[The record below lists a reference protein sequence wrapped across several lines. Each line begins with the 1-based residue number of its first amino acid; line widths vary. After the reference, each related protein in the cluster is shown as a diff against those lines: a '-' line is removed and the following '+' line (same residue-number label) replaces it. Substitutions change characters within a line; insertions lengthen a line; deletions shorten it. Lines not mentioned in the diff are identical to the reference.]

1 MVAHYFAFITLL
13 LRIYLLDV
21 ASKILSLELLLHYLE
36 RWRDLSMSE
45 NLRKGAEDVAG
56 GRPPR
61 GNGSFYDPQK
71 DDAAFATMAYAV
83 RRLVVTCLLSN
94 TSSGLENRR
103 VFRRVARIVSELW
116 CHSYYRYNLK
126 LELGVLIE
134 QFFVKMLRLGPQVL
148 PPKRLKDIAKRL
160 SGHGSD
166 SPLLEEFDTSLL
178 AQQLDVLTE
187 VKRWFSSDPKDVLEL
202 FLNFDIVDVSGK
214 SNVPMLPGS
223 YWKITQR
230 LCESLCTLAEEAGDI
245 VSETIRATQMSG
257 AGDGGG
263 TASSAAALS
272 SAVVAGA
279 DFAEMAEMR
288 EGARLIQEK
297 AFEAISQVVKCFM
310 QCAALTSG
318 DRYER
323 IKGKHRTTPSGGFNL
338 PSLSS
343 VAATSDDT
351 DYSDPPKR
359 PMMNLTID
367 TSRPHDDETR
377 SVASTIRDDESA
389 IVEIETAGR
398 AGWRPGAGVPSS
410 PLRMPKSTKA
420 AKSPLRST
428 STRHSSHSPGRALD
442 SCTSADM
449 VEYWQ
454 TSLAERRRMVMS
466 PMDPHHMSN
475 FASPD
480 IRITPMAGGS
490 KANDA
495 NHGNGGLPPL
505 SPTPRMNANRPPPMS
520 TVKEDDKEASG
531 DTPSKRNTN
540 NDDEVK
546 STTDE
551 SSINP
556 KVETQKTEEK
566 LQVALD
572 IMATKGLKKAI
583 EYLLACNFIA
593 PSARDVA
600 SFLRLHQAQIDP
612 EALGEYLGEGGRDG
626 ADVEYW
632 NLIRFNYVRAISFV
646 GMNVEQGLRHFLTS
660 CGFRLPGEAQRIDRI
675 ISTFAQC
682 YWEDN
687 AGDHI
692 RCPFKDQDTVFLI
705 SFAIIMLN
713 TDLHSVGISGT
724 AGSARKQRKKMTK
737 SEFLNNLRGVESSE
751 DLSRDYLSAIYDSIE
766 SHAIEIYVAPNG
778 RGASSIRSGST
789 EKSRYS
795 SSAAPS
801 RGRTDNDGADE
812 DLTTMIKALVGNVK
826 PAQELLRGVAVQRHP
841 FLTIAD
847 YDYGQEEGAANS
859 PIIPREL
866 VRNAVGVTWHH
877 FHLIINNT
885 LDTAHLDSKGL
896 ESCLDVLKY
905 ALCATI
911 CLDMPTERAAFI
923 TQLARVK
930 FFKETRGMEDE
941 EEAKKQRLQ
950 HHDHHAYQKEDWY
963 KKLEGYCSEGSS
975 DESKDAAVQMVYDMI
990 RDIHTSLHTDSKLRR
1005 DMKRVARRI
1014 RKGELLLNDPSRA
1027 FIKEGD
1033 LVKRA
1038 NTSGRNAR
1046 YRFFLFSDVLV
1057 YAHKSSAGD
1066 YKIHEELPL
1075 YLLKITDK
1083 FTGAARKTNRAFH
1096 IRHPRKSFM
1105 VFAVDE
1111 ATKISWTEAI
1121 NEAVSKDMERKA
1133 RLEGA
1138 RLASAAVER

>member
-1 MVAHYFAFITLL
+1 MA
-13 LRIYLLDV
+13 
-21 ASKILSLELLLHYLE
+21 
-36 RWRDLSMSE
+36 E
-45 NLRKGAEDVAG
+45 NLRKTAEAG
-56 GRPPR
+56 SPR
-61 GNGSFYDPQK
+61 SNERLYDAHK

-103 VFRRVARIVSELW
+103 VFRRSVRIVSELW
-116 CHSYYRYNLK
+116 CHPYYRYNMK

-134 QFFVKMLRLGPQVL
+134 HYFIKMLRLGPQVL
-148 PPKRLKDIAKRL
+148 PLKRLKELGKRL
-160 SGHGSD
+160 PGRQPD

-187 VKRWFSSDPKDVLEL
+187 VKRWFSGDPKEILEL
-202 FLNFDIVDVSGK
+202 FLNFDMVDVSGR

-245 VSETIRATQMSG
+245 IAETIRATQISSV
-257 AGDGGG
+257 GDVGG
-263 TASSAAALS
+263 TSSSAAALS

-279 DFAEMAEMR
+279 DFAEMAQMR

-297 AFEAISQVVKCFM
+297 AFDAISQMGKCFM

-318 DRYER
+318 DRYNR
-323 IKGKHRTTPSGGFNL
+323 IKGRHRTTPSGCFNL
-338 PSLSS
+338 VVGSPT
-343 VAATSDDT
+343 ATDDA
-351 DYSDPPKR
+351 DYGGDFPKR
-359 PMMNLTID
+359 HLMDLTVD
-367 TSRPHDDETR
+367 TSRVHDDETR
-377 SVASTIRDDESA
+377 SIASTIRDDESGTT
-389 IVEIETAGR
+389 ENSSGGKL
-398 AGWRPGAGVPSS
+398 GWRPSVGVPAS
-410 PLRMPKSTKA
+410 PLRKPKSTKS
-420 AKSPLRST
+420 AKSPLRS
-428 STRHSSHSPGRALD
+428 SSNRHSGHSPGRAPD
-442 SCTSADM
+442 SCASADM
-449 VEYWQ
+449 VEYWE
-454 TSLAERRRMVMS
+454 TSLAERRRMITS

-480 IRITPMAGGS
+480 IRITPMGDSNGKEAS
-490 KANDA
+490 QS
-495 NHGNGGLPPL
+495 NGGLPPL
-505 SPTPRMNANRPPPMS
+505 SPTRTPRMNARPPPMS
-520 TVKEDDKEASG
+520 TVKEEYKEASG
-531 DTPSKRNTN
+531 DTPPQIQKKD
-540 NDDEVK
+540 DDE
-546 STTDE
+546 TTKRTGE
-551 SSINP
+551 QSINP

-566 LQVALD
+566 LQVALEL
-572 IMATKGLKKAI
+572 MATKGVKKAI
-583 EYLLACNFIA
+583 DYLLACNFIA

-600 SFLRLHQAQIDP
+600 SFLRLHQSQIDP

-646 GMNVEQGLRHFLTS
+646 GMNVEQGLRHFLTN

-692 RCPFKDQDTVFLI
+692 RCPFNDQDTVFLI

-713 TDLHSVGISGT
+713 TDLHSTGVSGT
-724 AGSARKQRKKMTK
+724 GATARRQRKKMTK

-766 SHAIEIYVAPNG
+766 FHAIEIHVTPNA
-778 RGASSIRSGST
+778 RGTLSIRSGST

-795 SSAAPS
+795 SSFAAS
-801 RGRTDNDGADE
+801 RAIEAGDEGPNE
-812 DLTTMIKALVGNVK
+812 DLTTMIKAIIGNVK
-826 PAQELLRGVAVQRHP
+826 PAQELLRGVAVHRHP

-847 YDYGQEEGAANS
+847 YDYGRTDVTNNL
-859 PIIPREL
+859 IIPREL
-866 VRNAVGVTWHH
+866 VCTAVGVTWHH

-911 CLDMPTERAAFI
+911 CLDMPTERAAFV

-941 EEAKKQRLQ
+941 EEAEKQRLQ
-950 HHDHHAYQKEDWY
+950 HDHQAYRREDWC
-963 KKLEGYCSEGSS
+963 KKLESHWSDDSS
-975 DESKDAAVQMVYDMI
+975 DESKDAAVQHVYNLI

-1014 RKGELLLNDPSRA
+1014 RKGELLLNDPSRS

-1038 NTSGRNAR
+1038 NTSGRNAK

-1075 YLLKITDK
+1075 YLLKITDR

-1105 VFAVDE
+1105 VFAADE
-1111 ATKISWTEAI
+1111 ETKISWMEAI
-1121 NEAVSKDMERKA
+1121 NVAVSKDMERKA

>member
-1 MVAHYFAFITLL
+1 LASYP
-13 LRIYLLDV
+13 DV

-36 RWRDLSMSE
+36 RWRDLSMAE
-45 NLRKGAEDVAG
+45 NLQKRGEEG
-56 GRPPR
+56 GNESPR
-61 GNGSFYDPQK
+61 SNGSLYDPHK
-71 DDAAFATMAYAV
+71 DDPGIATMAYAV

-94 TSSGLENRR
+94 TGSGLENRR
-103 VFRRVARIVSELW
+103 VFRRVVRIVSELW
-116 CHSYYRYNLK
+116 CHPYYRYNLK

-134 QFFVKMLRLGPQVL
+134 HFFIKMLRLGPQVL
-148 PPKRLKDIAKRL
+148 KPKRLRELGKRL
-160 SGHGSD
+160 SGHGSE
-166 SPLLEEFDTSLL
+166 SPLLEEFSTSLL

-187 VKRWFSSDPKDVLEL
+187 VKRWFSSDPKDILEL
-202 FLNFDIVDVSGK
+202 FLNFDIADVSGR

-245 VSETIRATQMSG
+245 VTETIRVTQISG
-257 AGDGGG
+257 AGDGGR

-279 DFAEMAEMR
+279 DFAEMAQMR

-318 DRYER
+318 DRYDR
-323 IKGKHRTTPSGGFNL
+323 IKGRHRTTVSGGFNF
-338 PSLSS
+338 PVSS
-343 VAATSDDT
+343 GTSPDVSSYIDM
-351 DYSDPPKR
+351 SKR
-359 PMMNLTID
+359 PVLNLTID
-367 TSRPHDDETR
+367 TRHNHDDETR

-389 IVEIETAGR
+389 IIESNSG
-398 AGWRPGAGVPSS
+398 GKSSWRPGTGVPAS

-428 STRHSSHSPGRALD
+428 STRHSGHSPGRALD
-442 SCTSADM
+442 SCTSTDM
-449 VEYWQ
+449 VEYWE
-454 TSLAERRRMVMS
+454 TSLAERRRMIMS
-466 PMDPHHMSN
+466 PMDQHHMSN

-480 IRITPMAGGS
+480 IRITPMAVAKSVIVDQKSGGI
-490 KANDA
+490 
-495 NHGNGGLPPL
+495 PPV
-505 SPTPRMNANRPPPMS
+505 SPTPRMNVNRPPPMS
-520 TVKEDDKEASG
+520 TVKEDDKETSG
-531 DTPSKRNTN
+531 DTPPKPRTE
-540 NDDEVK
+540 DGDEVK
-546 STTDE
+546 STSDE
-551 SSINP
+551 SSMNP
-556 KVETQKTEEK
+556 SMETQKTEEK
-566 LQVALD
+566 LQVALE
-572 IMATKGLKKAI
+572 IMSTKGVKKAI

-692 RCPFKDQDTVFLI
+692 RCPFHDQDTVFLI

-713 TDLHSVGISGT
+713 TDLHSVGVSGT
-724 AGSARKQRKKMTK
+724 SGSARKQRKKMTK
-737 SEFLNNLRGVESSE
+737 SEFLNNLRGVESAE
-751 DLSRDYLSAIYDSIE
+751 DLSGEYLSAIYDSIA
-766 SHAIEIYVAPNG
+766 SHAIEICVAPNG
-778 RGASSIRSGST
+778 RGTASVRSGST
-789 EKSRYS
+789 EKSRFS
-795 SSAAPS
+795 SSVITS
-801 RGRTDNDGADE
+801 RGNTGEDGSNE
-812 DLTTMIKALVGNVK
+812 DLAAMIKALIRNVK
-826 PAQELLRGVAVQRHP
+826 PAQELLRGVAVHRHP

-847 YDYGQEEGAANS
+847 CDYGQKDGANS
-859 PIIPREL
+859 PVIPREL
-866 VRNAVGVTWHH
+866 VCNVVGVTWHH

-885 LDTAHLDSKGL
+885 LDMAHLDSRGL

-911 CLDMPTERAAFI
+911 CLDMPTERSAFV

-950 HHDHHAYQKEDWY
+950 HHDHQAYRKEEWY
-963 KKLEGYCSEGSS
+963 KKLERHCSRESS

-1005 DMKRVARRI
+1005 DMKRVACRI

-1038 NTSGRNAR
+1038 NTSGRNAK

-1111 ATKISWTEAI
+1111 ETKLSWMEAI
-1121 NEAVSKDMERKA
+1121 NGAVSKDMERKA

-1138 RLASAAVER
+1138 RLASAASTRAIPGS